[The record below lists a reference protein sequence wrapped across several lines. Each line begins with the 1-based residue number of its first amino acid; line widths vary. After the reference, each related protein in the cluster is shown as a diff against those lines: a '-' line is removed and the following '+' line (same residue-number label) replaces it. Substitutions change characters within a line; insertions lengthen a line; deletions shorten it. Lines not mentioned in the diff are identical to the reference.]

1 LLNEQ
6 PMGFY
11 PPDALIHEAQRR
23 AIEVL
28 PPDVN
33 ESGAECEM
41 AESGAVRIGLGY
53 VRGVRSHEVEQLVTA
68 RQDGGRFRTLSDL
81 ASRAGA
87 GSPSLELLAW
97 SGACDS
103 LVGDAGSGS
112 ARRIALWQLG
122 VATPGRS
129 VPGGTQLALPL
140 DLPAPP
146 RLRELSAWESMLADY
161 GSTGLT
167 VHAHPLALLR
177 ERMPGDVVTSQDL
190 ETLEHGSR
198 VKTGGL
204 VVARQRPGTANG
216 IVFILLEDEFGTI
229 NLIVPEQVYER
240 NRLTVR
246 TEPLMLVEGKL
257 ERFAA
262 AGGAI
267 NLLVDRIG
275 SIAAPDR
282 LMAEVKDFS
291 MLDEQVRR
299 GRIEQE
305 AARERQADREREAE
319 DFRAVA
325 PPVMSFASG
334 RRR

>member
-1 LLNEQ
+1 
-6 PMGFY
+6 M
-11 PPDALIHEAQRR
+11 PD
-23 AIEVL
+23 
-28 PPDVN
+28 PDH
-33 ESGAECEM
+33 
-41 AESGAVRIGLGY
+41 VRIGLGY
-53 VRGVRSHEVEQLVTA
+53 VKGVREQEIKELVAA
-68 RQDGGRFRTLSDL
+68 RKAAGRFRSLSDL

-103 LVGDAGSGS
+103 LVGGDRS

-146 RLRELSAWESMLADY
+146 KLRQLSTWESMLADY
-161 GSTGLT
+161 GTTGMT
-167 VHAHPLALLR
+167 VHEHPMALLR
-177 ERMPGDVVTSQDL
+177 SRLPAAAVTSLDL

-198 VKTGGL
+198 VTMGGL

-216 IVFILLEDEFGTI
+216 IVFILLEDEHGTI
-229 NLIVPEQVYER
+229 NLIVPEKIYER

-257 ERFAA
+257 ERHLA

-267 NLLVDRIG
+267 NVLVDRIG

-282 LMAEVKDFS
+282 MMAEIKDFS
-291 MLDEQVRR
+291 MLDEAVRR
-299 GRIEQE
+299 GRAAQQAEQAAASQAE
-305 AARERQADREREAE
+305 AEAEAE

>member
-1 LLNEQ
+1 MELEVEREMELDDSRAAQ
-6 PMGFY
+6 SG
-11 PPDALIHEAQRR
+11 EAGGR
-23 AIEVL
+23 AGRWRE
-28 PPDVN
+28 
-33 ESGAECEM
+33 GR
-41 AESGAVRIGLGY
+41 VRIGLGY
-53 VRGVRSHEVEQLVTA
+53 VRGVREQEIRELVESRRA
-68 RQDGGRFRTLSDL
+68 GGRFRSLSDL

-87 GSPSLELLAW
+87 GAPSLELLAW

-103 LVGDAGSGS
+103 LVEEAANPASS
-112 ARRIALWQLG
+112 RRIALWQLG
-122 VATPGRS
+122 VATPGRD

-146 RLRELSAWESMLADY
+146 KLQGLSKWEAMLADY
-161 GSTGLT
+161 SSIGLT
-167 VHAHPLALLR
+167 TRSHPMELLR
-177 ERMPGDVVTSQDL
+177 GRMPGDAVTSRDL
-190 ETLEHGSR
+190 ETLRHGSR
-198 VKTGGL
+198 VKVGGL

-216 IVFILLEDEFGTI
+216 IVFILLEDEHGTI
-229 NLIVPEQVYER
+229 NLIIPSQVYER
-240 NRLTVR
+240 HRLIVR

-267 NLLVDRIG
+267 NVLVDRVG
-275 SIAAPDR
+275 SIAAPDHF
-282 LMAEVKDFS
+282 LAEVKDFS

-299 GRIEQE
+299 GRAEQE
-305 AARERQADREREAE
+305 AARAGRAEDERRRAGEAE